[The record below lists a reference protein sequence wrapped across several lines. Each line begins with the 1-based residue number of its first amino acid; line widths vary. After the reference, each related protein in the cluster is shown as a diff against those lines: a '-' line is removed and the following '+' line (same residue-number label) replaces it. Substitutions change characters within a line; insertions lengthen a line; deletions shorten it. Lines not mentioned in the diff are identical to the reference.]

1 MRDKR
6 PVDELSIE
14 ELERILAI
22 RKREARRQ
30 RLRRYDDRGRRLPA
44 PLSDD
49 SPPVP
54 ELAPAPQQHEAAAS
68 VPPPEPPVTY
78 DLTDELPRF
87 EDEDEDVVAQPRVA
101 RRQETPTA
109 PVRAEGSRAPRVRSA
124 WDKLLLAIEVVGVAG
139 VIAIIVY
146 GGYLLASERNKID
159 ALEQESARIQ
169 QDAAALR
176 ASPTPRAELTID
188 LADYVLPGGHYSP
201 ADTARAGQFN
211 FDELPASIRPAAAS
225 QLSAPRAAL
234 PTPQPTSPTRIVIPA
249 INVDAAIYGGDDW
262 YALQKGVGHY
272 LNSANPGE
280 NGNMVLTAHNDVY
293 GEIFRYLENLEIGD
307 EVRIQADSGK
317 WYTYRVRETHI
328 VDPAETWVL
337 SHQNQSTVTLI
348 TCHPYRVDT
357 QRFVVFAD
365 LIGESF

>member
-22 RKREARRQ
+22 RKREARRK
-30 RLRRYDDRGRRLPA
+30 RLQRYDNRGRRLPTPLAEEPPPAPAPA
-44 PLSDD
+44 PL
-49 SPPVP
+49 
-54 ELAPAPQQHEAAAS
+54 PQQHEAATT

-78 DLTDELPRF
+78 DLTDEVPRF
-87 EDEDEDVVAQPRVA
+87 EDDDGDDEIVLAPR
-101 RRQETPTA
+101 RRQEPPA
-109 PVRAEGSRAPRVRSA
+109 AEPVSGGEPRSRVRSA
-124 WDKLLLAIEVVGVAG
+124 WDKLLLAIEVVGVVG
-139 VIAIIVY
+139 IVAILVY
-146 GGYLLASERNKID
+146 GGYLIATENKKID
-159 ALEQESARIQ
+159 ALDQESARIQ

-176 ASPTPRAELTID
+176 ATSTPRPDLTID
-188 LADYVLPGGHYSP
+188 LANYVLPGGHYSP
-201 ADTARAGQFN
+201 AEPGRGGEFN
-211 FDELPASIRPAAAS
+211 LDELPASIRPVAAT
-225 QLSAPRAAL
+225 QLTAPRAAL

-249 INVDAAIYGGDDW
+249 IDVDAAIYGGDDW

-293 GEIFRYLENLEIGD
+293 GEIFRYLEDLEVGD
-307 EVRIQADSGK
+307 EVRVQADSGK

-328 VDPAETWVL
+328 VEPSETWVL
-337 SHQNQSTVTLI
+337 SHQNRPTVTLI

-357 QRFVVFAD
+357 QRYVVFAD
-365 LIGESF
+365 LVGESF

>member
-30 RLRRYDDRGRRLPA
+30 RLQRYDDRGRRLPTPLSEEPPPAPPA
-44 PLSDD
+44 PL
-49 SPPVP
+49 
-54 ELAPAPQQHEAAAS
+54 PQQHEAAAA

-87 EDEDEDVVAQPRVA
+87 EDEDEDVLTLPPVPKRQDAPAAPAQPD
-101 RRQETPTA
+101 
-109 PVRAEGSRAPRVRSA
+109 GSRAPRVRSA
-124 WDKLLLAIEVVGVAG
+124 WDRLLLAIEVVGVAG
-139 VIAIIVY
+139 IIAILVY
-146 GGYLLASERNKID
+146 GGYLVATENSKID
-159 ALEQESARIQ
+159 ALEEESARIQ

-176 ASPTPRAELTID
+176 ASPTPRAELTIN

-201 ADTARAGQFN
+201 ADPARAGEFN
-211 FDELPASIRPAAAS
+211 LEELPASIRPAAAS
-225 QLSAPRAAL
+225 QLTAPRAAL

-249 INVDAAIYGGDDW
+249 IDVDAAIYGGDDW

-293 GEIFRYLENLEIGD
+293 GEIFRYLEDLEIGD
-307 EVRIQADSGK
+307 EVRVQADSGK

-328 VDPAETWVL
+328 VDPSETWVL
-337 SHQNQSTVTLI
+337 RHQNQPTVTLI

-357 QRFVVFAD
+357 QRYVVFAD
-365 LIGESF
+365 LVGESF